1 MRSIILI
8 VLAVFACQSISI
20 AQSKAITAAFQQK
33 FPTATKVKWEKEN
46 DTEYEANFN
55 MNGLKYS
62 ANYSTKGEWL
72 ETESPIAFDK
82 LPPKVT
88 EAFQALHKNQKVKSA
103 SLIETS
109 SGTTK
114 YELEYRKGLK
124 MVELFYDENGNELK

>member
-1 MRSIILI
+1 MKNIILI
-8 VLAVFACQSISI
+8 VLAIVCCQYISI
-20 AQSKAITAAFQQK
+20 AQSKAITIAFQQK

-46 DTEYEANFN
+46 ATEYEANFN

-72 ETESPIAFDK
+72 ETESPIVFEK

-88 EAFQALHKNQKVKSA
+88 EAFQAHHKNQKVKSA

-109 SGTTK
+109 SGTSK